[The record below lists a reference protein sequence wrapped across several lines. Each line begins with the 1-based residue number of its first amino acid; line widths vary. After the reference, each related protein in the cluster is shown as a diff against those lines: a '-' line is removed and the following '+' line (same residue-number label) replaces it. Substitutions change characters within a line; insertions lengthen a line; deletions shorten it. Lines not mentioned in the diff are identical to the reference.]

1 MRRSLLVLVALAF
14 VAALAPAGAAAKRQ
28 TGVRPD
34 LSFGNGRGY
43 VTLSLSGQE
52 TYALA
57 ATPTSDGIV
66 VAGQV
71 VPSNGTPQ
79 VLVAKFDSSGKLD
92 PNFGKKGLFI
102 SSLPDADGPF
112 GANAIA
118 KDAQGRLVVAGGYGQ
133 ESMLVM
139 RLTATGQLDT
149 TFGRGGLTTILVG
162 GVANSMALQKDG
174 RILLGGTNGTPLG
187 KPMVV
192 ARLAPNGAVDP
203 SFGTDG
209 KTQILFWD
217 PNRIAGAGLS
227 GLATTPNGQ
236 IVGSG
241 HLDHIGAHGEGS
253 AGVFRLTSTGRLD
266 PGYGNGG
273 GVDVEFP
280 NPDGSLAS
288 WYPSAMTLS
297 PNGRATVTGD
307 GLFGPGNAILT
318 ARLTA
323 AGALDPSFGP
333 AGDGRLVIPGASGF
347 SDTTGGA
354 AELGGVFTLGVGSSF
369 AQLLQDGTPN
379 QNFAPGGIA
388 NIGVPPQV
396 DVNAVVLP
404 RPHIAVLAGFVEGT
418 STTLPTLYVSRWR
431 LPPSRGAGHHKT
443 QAP

>member
-1 MRRSLLVLVALAF
+1 
-14 VAALAPAGAAAKRQ
+14 
-28 TGVRPD
+28 
-34 LSFGNGRGY
+34 

-52 TYALA
+52 TFANA
-57 ATPTSDGIV
+57 ATPTPDGIV
-66 VAGQV
+66 VAGQA
-71 VPSNGTPQ
+71 VPSNGTGTPQ

-92 PNFGKKGLFI
+92 ADFGTQGIFI

-118 KDAQGRLVVAGGYGQ
+118 QDAQGRLVVAGGYGQ
-133 ESMLVM
+133 NSVLVM

-149 TFGRGGLTTILVG
+149 TFGTGGLTTIPVG
-162 GVANSMALQKDG
+162 GVANSMGLQKDG
-174 RILLGGTNGTPLG
+174 RILVGGVNGTADG

-192 ARLAPNGAVDP
+192 ARLTPNGAVDP
-203 SFGTDG
+203 SFGTNG

-217 PNRIAGAGLS
+217 PIRIAGAGLT

-253 AGVFRLTSTGRLD
+253 AGVFRLTSSGRLD
-266 PGYGNGG
+266 HGYGNGG
-273 GVDVEFP
+273 GLDVEFI
-280 NPDGSLAS
+280 NPDASLAS

-297 PNGRATVTGD
+297 SNGRATVTGD
-307 GLFGPGNAILT
+307 GLFGPGKAILT

-323 AGALDPSFGP
+323 AGAPDPWFGP
-333 AGDGRLVIPGASGF
+333 AGDGRVVIPGASGNGH
-347 SDTTGGA
+347 TAGGA
-354 AELGGVFTLGVGSSF
+354 AELGGVFTLGVGLSF
-369 AQLLQDGTPN
+369 AQFLPHGTPN
-379 QNFAPGGIA
+379 ENFAPGGIT
-388 NIGVPPQV
+388 NIAVPPQI

-418 STTLPTLYVSRWR
+418 STTLPTLYVSRWL
-431 LPPSRGAGHHKT
+431 LPPSRGKGRQKT